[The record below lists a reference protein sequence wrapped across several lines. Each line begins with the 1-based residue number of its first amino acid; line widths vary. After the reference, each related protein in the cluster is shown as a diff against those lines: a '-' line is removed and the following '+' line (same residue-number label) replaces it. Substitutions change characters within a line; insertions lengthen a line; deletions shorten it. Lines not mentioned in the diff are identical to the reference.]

1 MAARFKLHSCFVPAA
16 SAPLPQWYIL
26 RDLCAEFLNCCGG
39 LSMCSSEHMPL
50 STTRTCVP
58 KQMQP
63 AVCEYQISQ
72 ISQYPLITETVSH
85 TTSSCPLQVS
95 GTSFVSLILPSTRPT
110 FSLLCSST
118 ACSRGCFLSHLFKG
132 LNSLSLTQLHTFRGF
147 VMQTQVTLLRVTK

>member
-1 MAARFKLHSCFVPAA
+1 MTARFKLHSCFVPAA
-16 SAPLPQWYIL
+16 SAPLPQWHIL
-26 RDLCAEFLNCCGG
+26 RDLCAEFLNRCGG

-50 STTRTCVP
+50 STTCMCVP

-72 ISQYPLITETVSH
+72 ISQYPLITEIFSH

-110 FSLLCSST
+110 FLPPLLFHCLLQRMFLTPSLQRTEFSHSDPT
-118 ACSRGCFLSHLFKG
+118 AHL
-132 LNSLSLTQLHTFRGF
+132 
-147 VMQTQVTLLRVTK
+147 